1 MPFNEKGEFIRNSH
15 TPSTPPKRGE
25 TTSSSQGSTD
35 PITADDLIT
44 ITKGLAALG
53 LLVGLIWLVIT
64 FREWIAMALV
74 LWIASWARRLWR

>member
-1 MPFNEKGEFIRNSH
+1 MPFNEKGEFIRSSH
-15 TPSTPPKRGE
+15 APSTPPKRGE

-44 ITKGLAALG
+44 IAKGLAALG
-53 LLVGLIWLVIT
+53 LLVGLIWLVIA

-74 LWIASWARRLWR
+74 LWIVSLAKRLWR